1 MVSSDVRSIIG
12 LPNKIF
18 QKRNDGIAPD
28 FFFQKFGL
36 NIIINQDSTIRKKKK
51 PSSRKNSGERNN
63 K

>member
-36 NIIINQDSTIRKKKK
+36 NIIINQDSTIRKNKQKETLVEKK
-51 PSSRKNSGERNN
+51 
-63 K
+63 